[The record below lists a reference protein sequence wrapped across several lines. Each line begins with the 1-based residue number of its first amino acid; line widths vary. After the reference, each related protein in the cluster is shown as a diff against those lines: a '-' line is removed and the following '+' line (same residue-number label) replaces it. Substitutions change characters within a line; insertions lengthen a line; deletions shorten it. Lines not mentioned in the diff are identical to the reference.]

1 MFNDKFKR
9 TLAVITLFC
18 LGLVTI
24 GALTVLPKVGFDYKF
39 EKFFPPSDQDLQ
51 FYYNHVDK
59 FESDNDFLLVG
70 ISNEGSIFD
79 QEFLTKVDSLTKI
92 YERYDNIKKVISPT
106 NISNP
111 IIGPIGVVKA
121 SYIHLDNPDLYSSD
135 SNRIFTAN
143 GLVGS
148 IFSPDG
154 KKVTIFLS
162 IKPSK
167 DKKVNDKTVA
177 DIEEIGEKFEF
188 TEFHVAG
195 KIKGAFYFIK
205 KMEFELILF
214 MSLSFLL
221 LILFLYISFR
231 TLWGVWVPISIV
243 GVTLIW
249 MISFMTVIGRPIN
262 FMTTL
267 LPTILFVVCI
277 SNVIHIVEKYLDELR
292 KGHSKYDAMFTAFKE
307 IGLATFF
314 TAFTTAVGFLSLYT
328 SMIIPIKEFG
338 WITALGVYVAFFLS
352 FTLLPALLILLPK
365 PIVKGKHADDSF
377 WTLKL
382 HRLFLW
388 LIPNRMK
395 IFGAVLLLML
405 VSFVGLWN
413 LEFNNKFLEDFASD
427 DNMRADYE
435 FFEDNFSG
443 FRPFELSLW
452 ITDSNKNF
460 FDYDVVLE
468 IEKIEKGLEQV
479 YGAGFIISTNTFI
492 KGTRR
497 ALKGGKNSEYKLP
510 ENEKE
515 LKKVKRSIRRLPRV
529 NLRSYLTDD
538 KKFARINAK
547 VKDVG
552 GKQMR
557 VLNEEFSKH
566 MEANVDTDLVG
577 YRVTGMPF
585 LVDKTNE
592 FLANNI
598 VLSLLIAFFVISLI
612 MGMLFQSFRMI
623 IIAVLPNLLPLLVIA
638 GLMGI
643 LGISIKISTSIIF
656 AIAFGIAVDD
666 TIHFMSKL
674 RIELNKG
681 KSIIYALKRT
691 YLSTGKAIIVTS
703 LILCSGFLILVASDL
718 SSTYYI
724 GLLVSTT
731 LLFAVLSDL
740 FFLPVLVLI
749 FYQNPG
755 KKSKKYLKKELLK
768 LREEPKVVN
777 KQ

>member
-24 GALTVLPKVGFDYKF
+24 GALTVLPEVGFDYKF

-79 QEFLTKVDSLTKI
+79 HEFLTKVDSLTKI

-135 SNRIFTAN
+135 SNRIFTAD

-167 DKKVNDKTVA
+167 DKNVNDKTVA

-195 KIKGAFYFIK
+195 KIKGAYYFIK

-214 MSLSFLL
+214 MSLSFVL

-292 KGHSKYDAMFTAFKE
+292 KG
-307 IGLATFF
+307 
-314 TAFTTAVGFLSLYT
+314 
-328 SMIIPIKEFG
+328 
-338 WITALGVYVAFFLS
+338 
-352 FTLLPALLILLPK
+352 
-365 PIVKGKHADDSF
+365 
-377 WTLKL
+377 
-382 HRLFLW
+382 R
-388 LIPNRMK
+388 
-395 IFGAVLLLML
+395 
-405 VSFVGLWN
+405 
-413 LEFNNKFLEDFASD
+413 
-427 DNMRADYE
+427 
-435 FFEDNFSG
+435 
-443 FRPFELSLW
+443 
-452 ITDSNKNF
+452 
-460 FDYDVVLE
+460 
-468 IEKIEKGLEQV
+468 
-479 YGAGFIISTNTFI
+479 
-492 KGTRR
+492 
-497 ALKGGKNSEYKLP
+497 
-510 ENEKE
+510 
-515 LKKVKRSIRRLPRV
+515 
-529 NLRSYLTDD
+529 
-538 KKFARINAK
+538 
-547 VKDVG
+547 
-552 GKQMR
+552 
-557 VLNEEFSKH
+557 
-566 MEANVDTDLVG
+566 
-577 YRVTGMPF
+577 
-585 LVDKTNE
+585 
-592 FLANNI
+592 
-598 VLSLLIAFFVISLI
+598 
-612 MGMLFQSFRMI
+612 
-623 IIAVLPNLLPLLVIA
+623 
-638 GLMGI
+638 
-643 LGISIKISTSIIF
+643 
-656 AIAFGIAVDD
+656 
-666 TIHFMSKL
+666 
-674 RIELNKG
+674 
-681 KSIIYALKRT
+681 
-691 YLSTGKAIIVTS
+691 
-703 LILCSGFLILVASDL
+703 
-718 SSTYYI
+718 
-724 GLLVSTT
+724 
-731 LLFAVLSDL
+731 
-740 FFLPVLVLI
+740 
-749 FYQNPG
+749 
-755 KKSKKYLKKELLK
+755 
-768 LREEPKVVN
+768 
-777 KQ
+777 

>member
-9 TLAVITLFC
+9 TLAIIALFC

-51 FYYNHVDK
+51 FYFEHVNR
-59 FESDNDFLLVG
+59 FESDNDFLLIG
-70 ISNEGSIFD
+70 ISNEEGIFQQD
-79 QEFLTKVDSLTKI
+79 FLVKLDSLTNQ
-92 YERYDNIKKVISPT
+92 YEKHEHVKRVVSPS

-121 SYIHLDNPDLYSSD
+121 AYIHTDKPDLYQSD
-135 SNRIFTAN
+135 SIRIFGSD

-148 IFSPDG
+148 LFSPDAE
-154 KKVTIFLS
+154 KVTLFLG
-162 IKPSK
+162 IEPSNDRK
-167 DKKVNDKTVA
+167 FNDKIVS
-177 DIEEIGEKFEF
+177 DIESLGKDFEF
-188 TEFHVAG
+188 DEFHVAG
-195 KIKGAFYFIK
+195 KIKGAYYFIK
-205 KMEFELILF
+205 QMEFELILF
-214 MSLSFLL
+214 MSISFLL
-221 LILFLYISFR
+221 LIAFLFISFR
-231 TLWGVWVPISIV
+231 SLWGVWVPISVV
-243 GVTLIW
+243 GITLIW
-249 MISFMTVIGRPIN
+249 MIAFMTVIGRPIN

-292 KGHSKYDAMFTAFKE
+292 KGYGKYDAMFTAFKE

-328 SMIIPIKEFG
+328 SMIVPIKEFG

-365 PIVKGKHADDSF
+365 PEVKGKHADDSF

-388 LIPNRMK
+388 LVPNRMK
-395 IFGAVLLLML
+395 IFGTVLLFML

-427 DNMRADYE
+427 DNMRTDYE

-443 FRPFELSLW
+443 FRPYELSLW
-452 ITDSNKNF
+452 IKDSTKNF
-460 FDYDVVLE
+460 YDFEVVQE
-468 IEKIEKGLEQV
+468 IDKIEKGLKDI
-479 YGAGFIISTNTFI
+479 YGAGFIVSPNTFI

-497 ALKGGKNSEYKLP
+497 ALNGGKNDQFKLP
-510 ENEKE
+510 ESERE

-529 NLRSYLTDD
+529 NLRSYLTDS
-538 KKFARINAK
+538 KKEARINAK
-547 VKDVG
+547 IKDFG
-552 GKQMR
+552 GKQTR
-557 VLNEEFSKH
+557 VLNQEFEDY
-566 MEANVDTDLVG
+566 MEANVNTEVIG

-598 VLSLLIAFFVISLI
+598 VLSLLIAFIVISLI
-612 MGMLFQSFRMI
+612 MGMLFQSLRMI
-623 IIAVLPNLLPLLVIA
+623 IIAILPNVLPLLVIA

-643 LGISIKISTSIIF
+643 LGINIKISTSIIF

-681 KSIIYALKRT
+681 RSIIYSLKRT

-703 LILCSGFLILVASDL
+703 LILCSGFLILVASNL
-718 SSTYYI
+718 SSTFYI

-755 KKSKKYLKKELLK
+755 KKSKRYLRKERKRLAK
-768 LREEPKVVN
+768 MEN
-777 KQ
+777 N

>member
-9 TLAVITLFC
+9 TLSIIALFC

-51 FYYNHVDK
+51 FYYQHVEK

-70 ISNEGSIFD
+70 ISNEGGIFQQD
-79 QEFLTKVDSLTKI
+79 FLIKLDSLTKS
-92 YERYDNIKKVISPT
+92 YEAYDQVKKVVSPT

-121 SYIHLDNPDLYSSD
+121 SYIHVENPDVYSSD
-135 SNRIFTAN
+135 STRIFTAD

-148 IFSPDG
+148 LFSADG
-154 KKVTIFLS
+154 NSVTVFLS
-162 IKPSK
+162 IEPSIDRK
-167 DKKVNDKTVA
+167 ANDKIVA
-177 DIEEIGEKFEF
+177 DLESIGEQFNF
-188 TEFHVAG
+188 DNFHVAG

-214 MSLSFLL
+214 MSLSFFLL
-221 LILFLYISFR
+221 MIFLFISFR
-231 TLWGVWVPISIV
+231 TLWGIWVPISIV

-249 MISFMTVIGRPIN
+249 MIAFMTLIGRPIN

-292 KGHSKYDAMFTAFKE
+292 KGYDKYSAMFTAFKE

-365 PIVKGKHADDSF
+365 PEVKGKHADDSF

-382 HRLFLW
+382 HRLFQW
-388 LIPNRMK
+388 VVPNRMA
-395 IFGAVLLLML
+395 IFGAVMLLML
-405 VSFVGLWN
+405 ISFVGLWN
-413 LEFNNKFLEDFASD
+413 LEFNNKFVEDFASD

-452 ITDSNKNF
+452 MNDSNKNF
-460 FDYDVVLE
+460 FDYEVVQE
-468 IEKIEKGLEQV
+468 IDKIEQGLEEV
-479 YGAGFIISTNTFI
+479 YGAGFVVSTNTFI

-497 ALKGGKNSEYKLP
+497 ALKGGKNKEFKLP
-510 ENEKE
+510 KDKKE

-538 KKFARINAK
+538 KKYARINAK

-557 VLNEEFSKH
+557 VLNKEFGEY
-566 MEANVDTDLVG
+566 MANNVNTDLVG
-577 YRVTGMPF
+577 YRLTGMPF

-598 VLSLLIAFFVISLI
+598 VLSLLIAFIVISLI
-612 MGMLFQSFRMI
+612 MGMLFQSLRMI
-623 IIAVLPNLLPLLVIA
+623 IIAILPNVLPLLVIA
-638 GLMGI
+638 GMMGI

-718 SSTYYI
+718 SSTFYI

-755 KKSKKYLKKELLK
+755 KKSKKFLKKETKRLAKLK
-768 LREEPKVVN
+768 NIDEKS
-777 KQ
+777 